1 MDALEKTYLEVIRS
15 VKVYDVIVAGFL
27 VVMVVNIN
35 QGFFLGSSM
44 HRFLYWNFFEF
55 GIPEFFLRKSL
66 GLAFVS

>member
-1 MDALEKTYLEVIRS
+1 MEFTEKTNLEVIRS

-44 HRFLYWNFFEF
+44 LHT
-55 GIPEFFLRKSL
+55 
-66 GLAFVS
+66 V